1 VQYYLIDKTVE
12 IRRLTVEQILGR
24 PLTPAERLRAPA
36 ILYCSGSM
44 KIPVSA
50 PKIAVVG
57 TREPADIQ
65 RAIEVAETVV
75 DVSGVVVSGLARG
88 VDTIAHWTAIK
99 KGGKTIAV
107 LGTPLGRFYPR
118 ENMELQKLLMKEHL
132 VVSQFP
138 PGTRTMREHFLIRN
152 RTIALLS
159 DLAIIVEAEE
169 RSGTIAVGWEC
180 IRLKRPLLIHE
191 SMKGLPWVKQMLSYG
206 LLVRLFNSAT
216 DIMEAV
222 DSLGITT

>member
-1 VQYYLIDKTVE
+1 MQYYLMGKTVE

-24 PLTPAERLRAPA
+24 PLTAAERLRAPT

-44 KIPVSA
+44 EIPVSA

-65 RAIEVAETVV
+65 RAVEVAGAVV
-75 DVSGVVVSGLARG
+75 EAGGVVVSGLARG
-88 VDTIAHWTAIK
+88 VDTIAHWTVIK

-118 ENMELQKLLMKEHL
+118 ENKELQRLIMKEHL
-132 VVSQFP
+132 AVSQFP
-138 PGTRTMREHFLIRN
+138 PGTKTMSEHFLIRN

-159 DLAIIVEAEE
+159 DAAVITEAEE

-180 IRLKRPLLIHE
+180 IRLGRPLLLHE
-191 SMKGLPWVKQMLSYG
+191 SMRGLSWVKQMLAHG
-206 LLVRLFNSAT
+206 LLVRTFSGVG
-216 DIMEAV
+216 DIVEV
-222 DSLGITT
+222 IDSLSVTT

>member
-1 VQYYLIDKTVE
+1 MQYYLMGKTVE

-44 KIPVSA
+44 EIPVSA

-65 RAIEVAETVV
+65 RAVEVARAVV
-75 DVSGVVVSGLARG
+75 EAGGVVVSGLARG

-118 ENMELQKLLMKEHL
+118 ENKELQRLIMKEHL
-132 VVSQFP
+132 AVSQFP
-138 PGTRTMREHFLIRN
+138 PGTRTMSEHFLIRN

-159 DLAIIVEAEE
+159 DVAVITEAEE

-180 IRLKRPLLIHE
+180 IRLGRPLLLHE
-191 SMKGLPWVKQMLSYG
+191 SMRGLSWVKQMLTRG
-206 LLVRLFNSAT
+206 LLVRTFSDVG
-216 DIMEAV
+216 DIVEV
-222 DSLGITT
+222 IDSLSIET

>member
-1 VQYYLIDKTVE
+1 MQYYLMGKTVE

-44 KIPVSA
+44 EIPVSA

-65 RAIEVAETVV
+65 RAVEVARAVV
-75 DVSGVVVSGLARG
+75 EAGGVVVSGLARG

-118 ENMELQKLLMKEHL
+118 ENKELQRLIMKEHL
-132 VVSQFP
+132 AVSQFP
-138 PGTRTMREHFLIRN
+138 PGTRTMSEHFLIRN

-159 DLAIIVEAEE
+159 DIAVITEAEE

-180 IRLKRPLLIHE
+180 IRLGRPLLLHE
-191 SMKGLPWVKQMLSYG
+191 SMRGLSWVKQMLTRG
-206 LLVRLFNSAT
+206 LLVRTFSDVG
-216 DIMEAV
+216 DIVEV
-222 DSLGITT
+222 IDSLSIET

>member
-1 VQYYLIDKTVE
+1 MQYYLMDKTVE
-12 IRRLTVEQILGR
+12 TRRLTVEQILGR

-44 KIPVSA
+44 EISVSA

-65 RAIEVAETVV
+65 RAVEVARAVV
-75 DVSGVVVSGLARG
+75 EAGGVVVSGLARG

-118 ENMELQKLLMKEHL
+118 ENKELQRLIMKEHL
-132 VVSQFP
+132 AVSQFP
-138 PGTRTMREHFLIRN
+138 PGTRTMSEHFLIRN

-159 DLAIIVEAEE
+159 DVAVITEAEE

-180 IRLKRPLLIHE
+180 IRLGRPLLLHE
-191 SMKGLPWVKQMLSYG
+191 SMGGLSWVKQMLTHG
-206 LLVRLFNSAT
+206 LLVRTFSDVG
-216 DIMEAV
+216 DIIEV
-222 DSLGITT
+222 IDSLSVTT

>member
-1 VQYYLIDKTVE
+1 MQYYLMDKTVE

-44 KIPVSA
+44 EIPVSA

-65 RAIEVAETVV
+65 RAVEVAGAVV
-75 DVSGVVVSGLARG
+75 EAGGVVVSGLARG

-99 KGGKTIAV
+99 KGGETVAV
-107 LGTPLGRFYPR
+107 LGTPLGRFYPW
-118 ENMELQKLLMKEHL
+118 ENRELQRLIMKEHL
-132 VVSQFP
+132 AVSQFP
-138 PGTRTMREHFLIRN
+138 PGTKTMSKHFLTRN

-159 DLAIIVEAEE
+159 DAAVIIEAEE

-180 IRLKRPLLIHE
+180 IRLGRPLLLHE
-191 SMKGLPWVKQMLSYG
+191 SMGSLPWVKQMLSHG
-206 LLVRLFNSAT
+206 LLVRTFNDAG
-216 DIMEAV
+216 DIIETIDGLSMV
-222 DSLGITT
+222 T